1 MWPQLYRSYR
11 RRISEVEPSLG
22 TDYFLKAKVDLS
34 EVLMSEEQSVTEV
47 QQFCDGNCM
56 IDVGIDVLVLVLR
69 SLP

>member
-1 MWPQLYRSYR
+1 M
-11 RRISEVEPSLG
+11 EPSLG

-34 EVLMSEEQSVTEV
+34 EVLMSEEQSVIEV